1 MNTYFIIITIILLIS
16 LFLLYLKNKKLS
28 RYIEEQELKIQ
39 EQLELS
45 DLSSAKEHLENEIQQ
60 YSSRLKEQEKE
71 IVSRDHSIENK
82 KIEEKSLDS
91 QIESKIKMFDIIKEQ
106 KKKDLYNALEN
117 KRQASIL
124 LLKREI
130 ADWSRSAQQSATAE
144 FQQLEEAYNE
154 KISEI
159 KGEYEK
165 ILEEVSNYKE
175 KRDAINQE
183 ILRSRA
189 LEEKQDFYQIQLDDQ
204 SLRDIELLQ
213 QIKPQLSKFEILN
226 KLIYDNYVSKP
237 TKEMVKRVLAGKS
250 PAGIYKVTNIQTKEI
265 YIGKSVA
272 IGERWQNH
280 VKSACGLS
288 GVAESQFQ
296 RALKKYGIQ
305 NFTWELLEETSKDKL
320 SEREKYYIDFYET
333 TKYGYNERR
342 G

>member
-1 MNTYFIIITIILLIS
+1 MNTYFIIITVILLTS
-16 LFLLYLKNKKLS
+16 LFLLYSKNKKLS
-28 RYIEEQELKIQ
+28 KYIEEQELKIQ

-60 YSSRLKEQEKE
+60 YSSKLKEQEKE

-106 KKKDLYNALEN
+106 KKKDLYNALES
-117 KRQASIL
+117 KKQASIL

-144 FQQLEEAYNE
+144 FRQLEEAYNE
-154 KISEI
+154 KISEV
-159 KGEYEK
+159 KEEYEK

-204 SLRDIELLQ
+204 SLRDIQLLQ

>member
-1 MNTYFIIITIILLIS
+1 MDIYFIIIIIILLAS
-16 LFLLYLKNKKLS
+16 LYLLYRKNKKLS
-28 RYIEEQELKIQ
+28 KYIDEQELKVQ

-45 DLSSAKEHLENEIQQ
+45 SLSSAKEHLEQEIQR
-60 YSSRLKEQEKE
+60 YNTRLKDQEKE

-91 QIESKIKMFDIIKEQ
+91 QIESKVKMFDIIREQ
-106 KKKDLYNALEN
+106 KKKDLFNELES
-117 KRQASIL
+117 KREASIL
-124 LLKREI
+124 LLKREV
-130 ADWSRSAQQSATAE
+130 ADWARSAQECATTE
-144 FQQLEEAYNE
+144 FEWLQEEYNE

-159 KGEYEK
+159 KEEYEK
-165 ILEEVSNYKE
+165 ISEEVSNYKE

-189 LEEKQDFYQIQLDDQ
+189 LEEQQEFYQIQLDES

-226 KLIYDNYVSKP
+226 KLIYDNYVNKP
-237 TKEMVKRVLAGKS
+237 TKEMIKRVLAGKN
-250 PAGIYKVTNIQTKEI
+250 PAGIYKVTNTQTKEI
-265 YIGKSVA
+265 YIGKSTS
-272 IGERWQNH
+272 IGDRWQNH
-280 VKSACGLS
+280 IKSAYGLS

-305 NFTWELLEETSKDKL
+305 NFTWELLEETPKDKL
-320 SEREKYYIDFYET
+320 TEREKYYIDFYET

>member
-16 LFLLYLKNKKLS
+16 LFLLYSKNKKLS
-28 RYIEEQELKIQ
+28 KYIEEQELKVQ

-45 DLSSAKEHLENEIQQ
+45 NLSSAKEHLENEIQQ
-60 YSSRLKEQEKE
+60 YSSKLKEQEKE

-91 QIESKIKMFDIIKEQ
+91 QIESKIKMFDTIKQQ
-106 KKKDLYNALEN
+106 KIKDLNSLIES
-117 KRQASIL
+117 KKQASFL
-124 LLKREI
+124 LLDREV
-130 ADWSRSAQQSATAE
+130 AEWAASAQECATTE
-144 FQQLEEAYNE
+144 FEWLQEEYDK
-154 KISEI
+154 KITET
-159 KGEYEK
+159 KKEYEK

-204 SLRDIELLQ
+204 SLRDIQLLQ